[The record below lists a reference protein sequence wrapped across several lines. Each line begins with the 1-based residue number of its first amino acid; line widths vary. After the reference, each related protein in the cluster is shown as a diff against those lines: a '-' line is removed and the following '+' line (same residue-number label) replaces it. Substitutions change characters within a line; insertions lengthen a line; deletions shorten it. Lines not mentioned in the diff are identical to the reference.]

1 MTTVLLNYK
10 MKNMGDFE
18 ILSLKVKKALE
29 KLKKLDTE
37 NRRLRLELDYLKKEN
52 EENKRK
58 ISQYIVLKRNS
69 QEVISR
75 VERIIK
81 KIDTV
86 KVL

>member
-1 MTTVLLNYK
+1 MTTVRVNYK
-10 MKNMGDFE
+10 IKYMGDFE
-18 ILSLKVKKALE
+18 ILSLKVKKAVE
-29 KLKKLDTE
+29 KLKKLDSE
-37 NRRLRLELDYLKKEN
+37 NRRLRVELEYLKKEN
-52 EENKRK
+52 EANKRK